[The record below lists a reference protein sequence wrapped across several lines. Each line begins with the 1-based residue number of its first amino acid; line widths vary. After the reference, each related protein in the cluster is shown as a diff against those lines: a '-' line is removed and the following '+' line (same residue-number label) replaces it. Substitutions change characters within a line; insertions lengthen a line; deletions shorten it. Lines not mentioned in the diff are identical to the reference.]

1 VWTRQQQY
9 CTACAAIV
17 LLGVLAACLYLD
29 PRVETGLNPF
39 GEDECA
45 RYEQQNR
52 QQDHGNPERAILV
65 QPSGQTDYYACRL
78 AAYTRRLAVFTGLLV
93 IATITLGG
101 IGIWQGR
108 ILGKNVSVADRAANE
123 ARDAIL
129 LSQRPRLRVRN
140 FVIRPGSDPVIF
152 WPGSLIGVQ
161 FYVVN
166 AGGSPATIR
175 ESHCTVYWTQRQLPM
190 ERPYE
195 GQSGNNPISPGL
207 KLQPGQSWPG
217 SFQSDELMGPEGYLI
232 RNFDPSWAIYLLG
245 WIEYEDNL
253 GIVRRTAFCRR
264 YGPPSE
270 YIPRGIDAPV
280 PHGRFNVVRD
290 LDYEHEE

>member
-1 VWTRQQQY
+1 
-9 CTACAAIV
+9 
-17 LLGVLAACLYLD
+17 
-29 PRVETGLNPF
+29 
-39 GEDECA
+39 
-45 RYEQQNR
+45 
-52 QQDHGNPERAILV
+52 
-65 QPSGQTDYYACRL
+65 
-78 AAYTRRLAVFTGLLV
+78 
-93 IATITLGG
+93 
-101 IGIWQGR
+101 
-108 ILGKNVSVADRAANE
+108 
-123 ARDAIL
+123 
-129 LSQRPRLRVRN
+129 
-140 FVIRPGSDPVIF
+140 
-152 WPGSLIGVQ
+152 
-161 FYVVN
+161 
-166 AGGSPATIR
+166 
-175 ESHCTVYWTQRQLPM
+175 M